1 MVVAPERGGPAS
13 YVDDG
18 DTGVLCDTRSPE
30 QLGRAIVLALGRATD
45 LGRAERSRAMVRDD
59 LSVDRMA
66 QRLVDVYRQLLPS
79 TVNA

>member
-1 MVVAPERGGPAS
+1 
-13 YVDDG
+13 
-18 DTGVLCDTRSPE
+18 VLCDTRSPE